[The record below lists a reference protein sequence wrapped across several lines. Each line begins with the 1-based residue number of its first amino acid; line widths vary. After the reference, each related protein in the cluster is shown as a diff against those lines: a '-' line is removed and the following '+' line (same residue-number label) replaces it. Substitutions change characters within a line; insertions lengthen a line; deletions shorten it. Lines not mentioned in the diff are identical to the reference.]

1 MAFFGGG
8 TDGTSPSSA
17 VDVYNALTD
26 TWSVVN
32 LSGARS
38 QLSIVAT
45 TNNVLFAGG
54 VNSNGEVSDVIDALR
69 LADRSVNVPIDP

>member
-1 MAFFGGG
+1 MVFFGGG
-8 TDGTSPSSA
+8 TDGTSPSTT
-17 VDVYNALTD
+17 VDVYNAMTD
-26 TWSVVN
+26 MWSVVN
-32 LSGARS
+32 LSSARS

-54 VNSNGEVSDVIDALR
+54 ITSNGDVTDAVEALR

>member
-1 MAFFGGG
+1 MFFGGG
-8 TDGTSPSSA
+8 TDGTSPSTA
-17 VDVYNALTD
+17 VDVYNTLTD

-32 LSGARS
+32 LSTARS

-54 VNSNGEVSDVIDALR
+54 INSNGDATDTVEALR